1 MMKRDLEN
9 YIGVFD
15 SGVGGISVLKELTRR
30 LPEENF
36 YFIGDSAHAPY
47 GQKSIK
53 EVQDRTIEMINKL
66 VLRGV
71 KAVVIACN
79 TATSAAIDLLRNV
92 YPEIP
97 IIGVEPAL
105 KPAVESHH
113 HVLVMATDN
122 TLKLDKFHELA
133 RTYGSNAT
141 IIPCVCNGLAD
152 ILEAGHLDDDVVDN
166 YLKEK
171 LEVHVGHVDSV
182 VLGCTHYPHVKK
194 NILNILGDI
203 PCYDGGEGTS
213 RQLERK
219 LKEFNL
225 LNTDEKKGDLI
236 FASTRD
242 TEEELSLYER
252 IYKA

>member
-1 MMKRDLEN
+1 
-9 YIGVFD
+9 
-15 SGVGGISVLKELTRR
+15 
-30 LPEENF
+30 
-36 YFIGDSAHAPY
+36 
-47 GQKSIK
+47 
-53 EVQDRTIEMINKL
+53 
-66 VLRGV
+66 
-71 KAVVIACN
+71 
-79 TATSAAIDLLRNV
+79 
-92 YPEIP
+92 
-97 IIGVEPAL
+97 
-105 KPAVESHH
+105 
-113 HVLVMATDN
+113 MATDN

-171 LEVHVGHVDSV
+171 LAVHVGHVDSV